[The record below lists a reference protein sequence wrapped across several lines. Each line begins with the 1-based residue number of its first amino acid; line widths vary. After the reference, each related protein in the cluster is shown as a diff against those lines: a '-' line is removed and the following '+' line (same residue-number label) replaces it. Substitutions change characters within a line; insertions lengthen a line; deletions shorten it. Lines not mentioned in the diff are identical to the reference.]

1 MDEQQEQETTEVEP
15 TPFDTTRRGYDRRQ
29 VNDRIN
35 LLKHQL
41 AAVERALSG
50 TRQRCAFLEAELA
63 EVRRQLSLR
72 PGSFRADSF
81 GDRLTSILRLAE
93 EEAAEIRTRAE
104 REAARRVAAAEA
116 LRAGAEREAQER
128 DTALRQREQE
138 LARAL
143 DRLRSLRD
151 EVTGLLSSTA
161 VPEPP
166 AGEQDAGDVAP
177 HAIPAP
183 RQDEPSGTPAG
194 SPGTPAES
202 VRRREG

>member
-1 MDEQQEQETTEVEP
+1 MDEQQEATEVEP
-15 TPFDTTRRGYDRRQ
+15 APFDITRRGYDRRQ

-41 AAVERALSG
+41 AAVEQGLHGA
-50 TRQRCAFLEAELA
+50 RQRCAFLEAELA

-72 PGSFRADSF
+72 PGSLRADSF

-93 EEAAEIRTRAE
+93 EEAAEIRARAQ
-104 REAARRVAAAEA
+104 REAARQIAAAEA

-128 DTALRQREQE
+128 DNALRRREQE

-151 EVTGLLSSTA
+151 EVTSLLSSTA

-166 AGEQDAGDVAP
+166 AGQQDADDASP